1 MIDPDWPAPAG
12 VRALVT
18 TRAEGDMAS
27 AEGRQALRELLP
39 GEPVWMRQVHGVRV
53 IEKENS
59 VENQEADAAIT
70 RRRGRVCVVKIA
82 DCMPVLLADDAGT
95 VVGIAHAGWRG
106 LCGGVIEATI
116 RSMHVAPERLVA
128 WLGPAIGPRAYE
140 VGEEVRAAFTG
151 HEDAFA
157 ATRPGH
163 WNLDL
168 YVVARQRIQA
178 AGIRNIFGG
187 SFCTYTDRE
196 RFFSYRRDRDS
207 RRMAAAIWLT

>member
-1 MIDPDWPAPAG
+1 MIDPDWPAPPG

-18 TRAEGDMAS
+18 TRAEGDMA
-27 AEGRQALRELLP
+27 EGESRKKLRELLP
-39 GEPVWMRQVHGVRV
+39 DEPVWMRQVHGIRV
-53 IEKENS
+53 IQREDFSGKEK
-59 VENQEADAAIT
+59 ADAAVT
-70 RRRGRVCVVKIA
+70 RRRGTVCAVMIA

-106 LCGGVIEATI
+106 LSAGVLEKAILKMNVE
-116 RSMHVAPERLVA
+116 PQRLLA

-140 VGEEVRAAFTG
+140 VGEDVRQ
-151 HEDAFA
+151 AFA
-157 ATRPGH
+157 GHDYALVATRAGH

-168 YVVARQRIQA
+168 YAVARQRILA
-178 AGIRNIFGG
+178 AGVRNIFGG
-187 SFCTYTDRE
+187 SFCTYTDSE

>member
-27 AEGRQALRELLP
+27 NEERKNLMEFLP
-39 GEPVWMRQVHGVRV
+39 DEPVWMRQVHGTTVV
-53 IEKENS
+53 EHPSEKSEG
-59 VENQEADAAIT
+59 DAAIT
-70 RRRGRVCVVKIA
+70 RRRNIVCAVMIA
-82 DCMPVLLADDAGT
+82 DCMPVLFADDAGT

-106 LCGGVIEATI
+106 LSAGVLEKTI
-116 RSMHVAPERLVA
+116 LKMNVEPQRLLA

-140 VGEEVRAAFTG
+140 VGEDVRRAFAG
-151 HEDAFA
+151 HDYALA
-157 ATRPGH
+157 ATRAGH

-168 YVVARQRIQA
+168 YAVARQRIQA
-178 AGIRNIFGG
+178 AGVRNIFGG
-187 SFCTYTDRE
+187 AFCTYTDRE
-196 RFFSYRRDRDS
+196 RFFSYRRDRDA

>member
-18 TRAEGDMAS
+18 TRAEGDMA
-27 AEGRQALRELLP
+27 EDENRKKLRELLP
-39 GEPVWMRQVHGVRV
+39 GEPGWMRQVHGTKVV
-53 IEKENS
+53 IDPSEES
-59 VENQEADAAIT
+59 EGDAAVT
-70 RRRGRVCVVKIA
+70 RGRGMVCVVQIA

-106 LCGGVIEATI
+106 LSAGVLEKTI
-116 RSMHVAPERLVA
+116 LKMNVEPQRLLA

-140 VGEEVRAAFTG
+140 VGEDVRQ
-151 HEDAFA
+151 AFA
-157 ATRPGH
+157 GHDYALAAARAGH
-163 WNLDL
+163 WTLDL
-168 YVVARQRIQA
+168 YAVARQRILA
-178 AGIRNIFGG
+178 AGVRNIFGG

-207 RRMAAAIWLT
+207 RRMAALIWLA

>member
-1 MIDPDWPAPAG
+1 MIDPDWPAPPG

-27 AEGRQALRELLP
+27 AEGRQRLRELLP
-39 GEPVWMRQVHGVRV
+39 DEPVWMRQVHGNRV
-53 IEKENS
+53 INREDFSRNEK
-59 VENQEADAAIT
+59 ADAAIT
-70 RRRGRVCVVKIA
+70 RRRRTVCSVMIA

-106 LCGGVIEATI
+106 LSAGVLEKTI
-116 RSMHVAPERLVA
+116 LKMNVEPQRLLA

-140 VGEEVRAAFTG
+140 VGEDVRQ
-151 HEDAFA
+151 AFA
-157 ATRPGH
+157 GHDYALAPARAGH

-168 YVVARQRIQA
+168 YAVARQRILA
-178 AGIRNIFGG
+178 AGVRNIFGG
-187 SFCTYTDRE
+187 SFCTFTDRE
-196 RFFSYRRDRDS
+196 RFFSYRRDRDT

>member
-27 AEGRQALRELLP
+27 DEGRKKLRALLP
-39 GEPVWMRQVHGVRV
+39 NEPVWMRQVHGTTVLFHPA
-53 IEKENS
+53 KS
-59 VENQEADAAIT
+59 VEGDASIT
-70 RRRGRVCVVKIA
+70 RTPGVVCAVKIA
-82 DCMPVLLADDAGT
+82 DCMPVLLADDAGS

-106 LCGGVIEATI
+106 LSAGVLEKTI
-116 RSMHVAPERLVA
+116 LKMNVEPRHLLA

-140 VGEEVRAAFTG
+140 VGEDVRSAFAG
-151 HEDAFA
+151 HEAAFA

-168 YVVARQRIQA
+168 YAVARQRIQA
-178 AGIRNIFGG
+178 VGVRNIFGG
-187 SFCTYTDRE
+187 SYCTWTDRNS
-196 RFFSYRRDRDS
+196 FFSWRRDRDTA
-207 RRMAAAIWLT
+207 RMAAAIWLT